1 MKKLFLMVVAAMMAT
16 VSVNAQE
23 EGKILVKPMVG
34 GVLSTLVGD
43 VDGAKMKVGIVAGAE
58 GGYFFKDNIAVTVGV
73 LYTMQGCKGDSDL
86 GDVKYNYEY
95 LNLPLLGNYY
105 LPFDMPVRIALKA
118 GGQIGILT
126 KAKQKIGSSEF
137 DFKDHSQKIDF
148 SVPMGIGV
156 EFNNFVVDLRYNLG
170 VTNIFKDDI
179 FDSTKVRNSV
189 FMMTVGYQIPF

>member
-1 MKKLFLMVVAAMMAT
+1 MKKFFLMVVAAMMAT

-43 VDGAKMKVGIVAGAE
+43 IDDAKMKVGIVAGAE
-58 GGYFFKDNIAVTVGV
+58 GGYFFKDNIAVTVGL
-73 LYTMQGCKGDSDL
+73 LYTMQGCKGYGEHSDGKFNL
-86 GDVKYNYEY
+86 EY

-118 GGQIGILT
+118 GGQFGILT
-126 KAKQKIGSSEF
+126 KAKIKSGDYEI
-137 DFKDHSQKIDF
+137 DFKDHTNKIDF
-148 SVPMGIGV
+148 SIPMGISA

-170 VTNIFKDDI
+170 ITNIYKDQILDDKI
-179 FDSTKVRNSV
+179 RNSV